1 MNATEALQ
9 ALNTVQAL
17 LNWLG
22 NRGLN
27 RKRVQALLNL
37 AETEGRDLT
46 TDEVQNELNLTAL
59 ELDETENL
67 INQD

>member
-1 MNATEALQ
+1 MNSTEALL
-9 ALNTVQAL
+9 ALNAVQAL
-17 LNWLG
+17 LNWLA

-27 RKRVQALLNL
+27 RKRVQTLLDL
-37 AETEGRDLT
+37 AESKGRDLT
-46 TDEVQNELNLTAL
+46 TDEVQTELDLTAA